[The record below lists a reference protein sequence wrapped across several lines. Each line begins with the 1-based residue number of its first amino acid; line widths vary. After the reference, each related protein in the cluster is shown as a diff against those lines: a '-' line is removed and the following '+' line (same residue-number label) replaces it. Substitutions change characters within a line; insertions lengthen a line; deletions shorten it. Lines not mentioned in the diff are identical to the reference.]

1 MKKIRKNISIED
13 KTVEI
18 IKRIAEDE
26 KRTESSVID
35 LAVQHLDK
43 MKKAS

>member
-1 MKKIRKNISIED
+1 MAKIRKNVSLEK
-13 KTVEI
+13 KTTEI
-18 IKRIAEDE
+18 IKQIAKDE

-35 LAVQHLDK
+35 LAVQQLDA